1 MDKGDRGSRGGG
13 GGGTEDQWI
22 DCQNPQR
29 VLQDVTETGD
39 RGDVFTTTTNLFRVN
54 YDGTGFDVVPNSTA
68 SIRIIDNVTQ
78 DEVTLATLDAAAAES
93 VFMNAAPGTYLLVVD
108 IEPEHGATYTVSV
121 DEGSGTTPAPPDK
134 QRVRE
139 RLDRIE
145 RRLDR
150 IERRLDRIE
159 RRLDRIEGHGER
171 PGGDRGEGPRGDRGG
186 GRGRG

>member
-1 MDKGDRGSRGGG
+1 MDKGDRESRGGG
-13 GGGTEDQWI
+13 GGGTEDQWRI
-22 DCQNPQR
+22 DLQNPQR
-29 VLQDVTETGD
+29 VLQEVTETGD
-39 RGDVFTTTTNLFRVN
+39 RGDIFTTTTNLFRVN

-121 DEGSGTTPAPPDK
+121 DQCSGTTPAPPDK

-145 RRLDR
+145 RRV
-150 IERRLDRIE
+150 DRIE

-186 GRGRG
+186 GHGRG